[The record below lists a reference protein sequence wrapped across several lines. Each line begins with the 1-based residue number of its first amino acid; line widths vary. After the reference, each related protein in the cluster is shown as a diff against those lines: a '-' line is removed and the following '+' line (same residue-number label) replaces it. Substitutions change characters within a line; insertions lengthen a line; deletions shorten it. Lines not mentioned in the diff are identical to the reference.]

1 MSYLSLLKGGRPP
14 SVNTSMTGNIV
25 TQPQV
30 SNVSLVSDSA
40 TTIVTVS
47 NVSAGYY
54 EIWGRAQIISSGGQS
69 ITQTAACVYST
80 ATQSFGLD
88 AGLCCQTFYG
98 FQAGLGGA
106 VVFSVQLPR
115 QRITV
120 LSGATTNIILAV
132 QSTFTG
138 SLTAVGYVCVER
150 VA

>member
-14 SVNTSMTGNIV
+14 SVNSSMTGNIV
-25 TQPQV
+25 TQQQL
-30 SNVSLVSDSA
+30 SNVSLVSNSP
-40 TTIVTVS
+40 TTVVTIS
-47 NVSAGYY
+47 NLSAGYY
-54 EIWGRAQIISSGGQS
+54 EIWGRATINAPSGAS
-69 ITQTAACVYST
+69 VTQTAACVYST

-98 FQAGLGGA
+98 FNAGAGTINL
-106 VVFSVQLPR
+106 SIQLPR

-138 SLTAVGYVCVER
+138 SLTAIGYVCVER